1 MVPRSKKMGTASQV
15 ATEFVAPTPS
25 SVNNTSKT
33 TRKETTSP
41 ETTYCQ
47 YLGSLVTKLDRVA
60 RIPKLLIDSAKSM
73 SDVMLKPGPRQ
84 KVLIIRT
91 IAGFIS
97 MVPHLL
103 WMSFLFASVMYFGVP
118 WLWLLYFVVA
128 HHSIVFLNMLMFPL
142 RRSKQHAEKIL
153 IVGGGLSGIRCAV
166 ELLANGYTPTIVE
179 KTSAYGGTWN
189 ANDYPGCKSDVA
201 TSSYLFSKWFVH
213 FRLRCCAHSYSL
225 RSTSRWYAQAFA
237 RYAGLERL
245 TRFNCEVQKL
255 TQQTAGGYDVL
266 LKSTSSACGYH
277 EHYDYVIF
285 AMGPLT
291 IPKMIS
297 SESQHVIHASAMTEA
312 HSRSLKGK
320 NVFIVGAACSG
331 TQMVGPLMKQF
342 GARSVTLCAPRGQ
355 WFGPGTSIENPVKPL
370 LDFLMQFL
378 PLGSIILRAWSKK
391 NGANFAESMQ
401 TGTGLEILSKYT
413 RACYQMT
420 GLDSLI
426 PTHSVQGTRTIMDY
440 DFFNTVYHN
449 PASVKYVKGRVASV
463 KEGKNGAT
471 VEINGQSHFYDFV
484 IMATGFDTDLS
495 PRFASMGL
503 EVDIYKNFFGIC
515 IKNLPDCFFLVGPN
529 TGSKAQSITLAM
541 EIQSR
546 AIVKLLNKQASIPD
560 AWYDEFSKWIVEKSP
575 IELTACKSWY
585 TNGTGRNFSLFP
597 GSYQEYEQ
605 RLDAYLSRI

>member
-1 MVPRSKKMGTASQV
+1 MAPCSKKMGAASRV
-15 ATEFVAPTPS
+15 ASEFVAPTPS
-25 SVNNTSKT
+25 SVNNSS
-33 TRKETTSP
+33 ETTLKGTALP
-41 ETTYCQ
+41 DTTYCQ
-47 YLGSLVTKLDRVA
+47 YLGSLATKLDRVA

-73 SDVMLKPGPRQ
+73 SGVMLKSGPR
-84 KVLIIRT
+84 KNVLLIRA

-97 MVPHLL
+97 IVPHLL

-118 WLWLLYFVVA
+118 RMWLLYFVVA

-142 RRSKQHAEKIL
+142 RRSKHHAEKIL

-213 FRLRCCAHSYSL
+213 FRMRCCAHSYSL
-225 RSTSRWYAQAFA
+225 RSTSKWYAQAFA

-285 AMGPLT
+285 AFGPLT
-291 IPKMIS
+291 IPKMLT

-312 HSRSLKGK
+312 QSLSLKDK
-320 NVFIVGAACSG
+320 RVFIIGAACSG

-355 WFGPGTSIENPVKPL
+355 WFAPGTSIENPVKSL
-370 LDFLMQFL
+370 LDFLIQFL
-378 PLGSIILRAWSKK
+378 PLGSIILRARSRK
-391 NGANFAESMQ
+391 NSANFAESMQ
-401 TGTGLEILSKYT
+401 TGSGLEILSKYT

-420 GLDSLI
+420 GLESLI
-426 PTHSVQGTRTIMDY
+426 PTHSVQGTRTIIDY
-440 DFFNTVYHN
+440 DFFDTVYHN
-449 PASVKYVKGRVASV
+449 PSAVKYVKGRVAGV

-471 VEINGQSHFYDFV
+471 VQIDGQSYFYDFV
-484 IMATGFDTDLS
+484 IMATGFHADPS
-495 PRFASMGL
+495 PRLATLGL

-515 IKNLPDCFFLVGPN
+515 IENLPDCFFLAGPN
-529 TGSKAQSITLAM
+529 TGSKAQSITHLM

-546 AIVKLLNKQASIPD
+546 AIVKLMNKQASIPD
-560 AWYDEFSKWIVEKSP
+560 AWYHEFSKWIVENSP

-605 RLDAYLSRI
+605 RLDTYLSRL